1 MKGDFYIG
9 GWASNDP
16 AVEAALAGDM
26 LSFKVKEKILVTSM
40 VAGLF
45 DPLGTADMMTVQGKI
60 RLHELGICYL
70 N

>member
-1 MKGDFYIG
+1 
-9 GWASNDP
+9 
-16 AVEAALAGDM
+16 VEAALAGDM